1 MTEQKVNAGTRLG
14 TMILDHFIMTFGAMI
29 FAIPGMISGFATA
42 FNISHEQTNPDLFG
56 NMSYVMLIGFAVY
69 FCKDSINGRSPAKRI
84 LKLQVVD
91 NSTGTAAS
99 PIKCFIRNIFCVL
112 WPIEII
118 VALIN
123 PSRRIGDFVA
133 GTKVVPFDPT
143 TEQQKPNWGQIGISL
158 ALAYGL
164 MLIIMI
170 PFNMMKSGMASQ
182 KVKYTETSFNE
193 QDSRATEKLFAD
205 SLGNYLTADIKV
217 YDKLENE
224 DLKYVSVIFRLKE
237 NYLAE
242 EESFE
247 KLKSS
252 TIPLLLTKFPEK
264 TFVGRVQYVYQSG
277 GNMQSRTF
285 PLDWRETKQTTE
297 NN

>member
-29 FAIPGMISGFATA
+29 FAVPGMISGFATA
-42 FNISHEQTNPDLFG
+42 FNISHEQKSPNLFG

-91 NSTGTAAS
+91 NTAGKAAS
-99 PIKCFIRNIFCVL
+99 PLKCFVRNIFCVL
-112 WPIEII
+112 WPIEVI
-118 VALIN
+118 VALVN

-143 TEQQKPNWGQIGISL
+143 VEQQKTNWGQIGISF

-164 MLIIMI
+164 MLIIML
-170 PFNMMKSGMASQ
+170 PFNMMKAGLANQ
-182 KVKYTETSFNE
+182 QVKYNETSFNE
-193 QDSRATEKLFAD
+193 PVSKETEQLFAD
-205 SLGNYLTADIKV
+205 SLGNYLTADIRV
-217 YDKLENE
+217 YDKIENE
-224 DLKYVSVIFRLKE
+224 DLKYVSIIFRLKE
-237 NYLAE
+237 NYLADD
-242 EESFE
+242 ESFGR
-247 KLKSS
+247 LKTS

-264 TFVGRVQYVYQSG
+264 TFVGRIQYVYQSG
-277 GNMQSRTF
+277 GSMQSRTL
-285 PLDWRETKQTTE
+285 PIDWRETTDKK
-297 NN
+297 

>member
-29 FAIPGMISGFATA
+29 FAVPGMISGFATA
-42 FNISHEQTNPDLFG
+42 FNISHEQKSPNLFG

-91 NSTGTAAS
+91 NTAGKAAS
-99 PIKCFIRNIFCVL
+99 PLKCFVRNIFCVL
-112 WPIEII
+112 WPIEVI
-118 VALIN
+118 VALVN

-143 TEQQKPNWGQIGISL
+143 VEQQKTNWGQIGISL

-164 MLIIMI
+164 MLIIML
-170 PFNMMKSGMASQ
+170 PFNMMKAGLANQ
-182 KVKYTETSFNE
+182 QVKYNETSFNE
-193 QDSRATEKLFAD
+193 PVSKETEQLFAD
-205 SLGNYLTADIKV
+205 SLGNYLTADIRV
-217 YDKLENE
+217 YDKIENE
-224 DLKYVSVIFRLKE
+224 DLKYVSIIFRLKE
-237 NYLAE
+237 NYLADD
-242 EESFE
+242 ESFGR
-247 KLKSS
+247 LKTS

-264 TFVGRVQYVYQSG
+264 TFVGRIQYVYQSG
-277 GNMQSRTF
+277 GSMQSRTL
-285 PLDWRETKQTTE
+285 PIDWRETTDKK
-297 NN
+297 